1 MRREE
6 ILKIAKP
13 ILFNT
18 DMVRA
23 IISGRKT
30 TTRRVVKSN
39 LAKIDSVPWPV
50 NQGDIL
56 YVRETWN
63 QLPYSQK
70 YIYRTDG
77 EGEYGKKGEIG
88 YIKWKPSIH
97 MPKAA
102 ARIFLRV
109 TDVRV
114 EYLQQMSHDGP
125 LKEGIHF
132 CQCPD
137 GFTWKSHTD
146 MHNCYVTPMGA
157 MRALWDSTVNKND
170 IDLYGWD
177 ADPLVWVITFEVME
191 PKLTI
196 VKDSSNL

>member
-13 ILFNT
+13 ILFST

-30 TTRRVVKSN
+30 TTRRVVKDSLSKN
-39 LAKIDSVPWPV
+39 DSVLQPV

-56 YVRETWN
+56 YIRETWN
-63 QLPYSQK
+63 QLPYSQT
-70 YIYRTDG
+70 YIYRADG
-77 EGEYGKKGEIG
+77 EEECRKKGELG
-88 YIKWKPSIH
+88 HVKWKPSIH
-97 MPKAA
+97 MPKEA

-114 EYLQQMSHDGP
+114 EHLQQMPHDGP
-125 LKEGIHF
+125 LKEGIHY

-137 GFTWKSHTD
+137 GFTWKSHTG
-146 MHNCYVTPMGA
+146 MCNCYVTPMAA
-157 MRALWDSTVNKND
+157 MKALWGSTVNKND

-177 ADPLVWVITFEVME
+177 VNPLVYVITFEVME
-191 PKLTI
+191 PKLTMI
-196 VKDSSNL
+196 KDVE